1 MIDLTPASVSEY
13 LRRAFGPGAELTDLG
28 AIGTLD
34 KQGIKRFGYGKPLL
48 VRFQVD
54 GQPRE
59 GVLSVMRGD
68 KYGHQFYWDRAA
80 ILMFQFETSS
90 RLPRHVRPMG
100 LGYVDAANRLI
111 PVADPREFF
120 IMNEKLEGYDYFVDL
135 ERIGAG
141 DCRPA
146 DLELARQLARWL
158 AEIHAEKKDDA
169 DLYYRHVRN
178 LLGASECIMGLVDE
192 AFPHPCEFLADADFI
207 RLEKRL
213 VDWRWK
219 LRAHAGRLSVVHGD
233 VHPWNILVDEP
244 EAPAGAERGFRV
256 LDRSRGEWGE
266 PASDLASLAANYLLF
281 GLLQNPDAAL
291 PGSLFQGPFAELWNA
306 LFEEYLARTG
316 DAGVL
321 EVLAPFFVFRGLVIV
336 SPEWYPNHPAPVRRA
351 LVRFLTRVLEDEVFD
366 WRNVNRYLEE
376 HDGGQA

>member
-1 MIDLTPASVSEY
+1 MIDLKPESVSEY
-13 LRRAFGPGAELTDLG
+13 LRRAFGPGAELVDLG

-48 VRFQVD
+48 VRFSVD

-80 ILMFQFETSS
+80 ILMFQFETSA

-100 LGYVDAANRLI
+100 LGYVDAQNRLV
-111 PVADPREFF
+111 PVAEPREFF
-120 IMNEKLEGYDYFVDL
+120 IMNEKLTGYDYFLDL
-135 ERIGAG
+135 ERMSGG

-146 DLELARQLARWL
+146 DLTLARDLARWL
-158 AEIHAEKKDDA
+158 ADIHAEKKDDP

-178 LLGASECIMGLVDE
+178 LLGASECIMGLIDE
-192 AFPHPCEFLADADFI
+192 AFPHPCEFLADADFLNI
-207 RLEKRL
+207 EKRL
-213 VDWRWK
+213 IDWRWK
-219 LRAHAGRLSVVHGD
+219 LRGHARRLSVVHGD
-233 VHPWNILVDEP
+233 VHPWNILVD
-244 EAPAGAERGFRV
+244 GTGGFSV

-266 PASDLASLAANYLLF
+266 PASDVASLAANYLLF
-281 GLLQNPDAAL
+281 GLLQNPDASRL
-291 PGSLFQGPFAELWNA
+291 GPLFQGPFAELWTA

-336 SPEWYPNHPAPVRRA
+336 SPEWYPHHPAPVRRA

-366 WRNVNRYLEE
+366 WRNINKYLE
-376 HDGGQA
+376 

>member
-1 MIDLTPASVSEY
+1 MIDLTPESVSEY
-13 LRRAFGPGAELTDLG
+13 LRRAFGPGAVLADLG

-48 VRFQVD
+48 VRFTVD
-54 GQPRE
+54 GDPRE

-80 ILMFQFETSS
+80 ILMFQFETSA

-100 LGYVDAANRLI
+100 LGYVDAQSRLI
-111 PVADPREFF
+111 PVAEPREFF
-120 IMNEKLEGYDYFVDL
+120 IMNEKLRGYDYFLDL
-135 ERIGAG
+135 ERVREG
-141 DCRPA
+141 DFRPA
-146 DLELARQLARWL
+146 DLDLARELARWMAD
-158 AEIHAEKKDDA
+158 IHAGKLADA

-178 LLGASECIMGLVDE
+178 LLGASECIMGLIDE
-192 AFPHPCEFLADADFI
+192 AYPHPGAFFADADFV

-213 VDWRWK
+213 IDWRWK
-219 LRAHAGRLSVVHGD
+219 LRNYAGRLSVVHGD
-233 VHPWNILVDEP
+233 VHPWNILVDGPDEP
-244 EAPAGAERGFRV
+244 GRSFRV

-281 GLLQNPDAAL
+281 GLLHNAQADR
-291 PGSLFQGPFAELWNA
+291 PGPLFQGPFAQLWTA
-306 LFEEYLARTG
+306 LFEEYLARSG
-316 DAGVL
+316 DPEIL
-321 EVLAPFFVFRGLVIV
+321 EVLAPFFVFRALVIA
-336 SPEWYPNHPAPVRRA
+336 SPEWYPNHPPQVRGA
-351 LVRFLTRVLEDEVFD
+351 LGRFLSRVLEDEVFD

>member
-48 VRFQVD
+48 VRFRVD

-90 RLPRHVRPMG
+90 RLARHVRPMG
-100 LGYVDAANRLI
+100 LGYVDGQNRLV

-120 IMNEKLEGYDYFVDL
+120 IMNEKLAGYDYFVDL

-141 DCRPA
+141 GLLPA

-192 AFPHPCEFLADADFI
+192 AFPHPCAFLADADFI

-219 LRAHAGRLSVVHGD
+219 LRGFSHRLAAVHGD
-233 VHPWNILVDEP
+233 FHPWNILVDG
-244 EAPAGAERGFRV
+244 PADQRAGFSV

-266 PASDLASLAANYLLF
+266 PAGDVATLAANYLLF
-281 GLLQNPDAAL
+281 GLLHGQGQGQARLD
-291 PGSLFQGPFAELWNA
+291 GPFLELWRV
-306 LFEEYLARTG
+306 LFEEYLEQTG
-316 DAGVL
+316 DAEMLRVM
-321 EVLAPFFVFRGLVIV
+321 APFFVFRGLVIV
-336 SPEWYPNHPAPVRRA
+336 SPEWYPDHPLPVRQA
-351 LVRFLTRVLEDEVFD
+351 LVRFLTGVLEDEVFD
-366 WRNVNRYLEE
+366 WRHPNRYLE
-376 HDGGQA
+376 

>member
-1 MIDLTPASVSEY
+1 MIDLKPESVSEY
-13 LRRAFGPGAELTDLG
+13 LRRAFGPGAVLTDLG

-48 VRFQVD
+48 VRFSVD
-54 GQPRE
+54 GEPRE

-90 RLPRHVRPMG
+90 LLPRHVRPMG

-111 PVADPREFF
+111 PVAEPREFF
-120 IMNEKLEGYDYFVDL
+120 IMNEKLEGYDYFLDL

-141 DCRPA
+141 DYRPA
-146 DLELARQLARWL
+146 DLDMAKSLARWL
-158 AEIHAEKKDDA
+158 AEIHARKKDDP

-192 AFPHPCEFLADADFI
+192 AFPHPCEFMADADFV

-213 VDWRWK
+213 IDWRWR
-219 LRAHAGRLSVVHGD
+219 LRGFADRLSVVHGD
-233 VHPWNILVDEP
+233 VHPWNILVD
-244 EAPAGAERGFRV
+244 GKGNFSV

-266 PASDLASLAANYLLF
+266 PASDVASLAANYLLF
-281 GLLQNPDAAL
+281 GLLQNPEEARL
-291 PGSLFQGPFAELWNA
+291 SGPFAELWDA
-306 LFEEYLARTG
+306 LFAEYLSVSG
-316 DAGVL
+316 DEGLLRA
-321 EVLAPFFVFRGLVIV
+321 LAPFFVFRGLVIV

-351 LVRFLTRVLEDEVFD
+351 LLRFLTRVLEDEVFD

-376 HDGGQA
+376 CDGGQA

>member
-13 LRRAFGPGAELTDLG
+13 LRRAFGPGAVLADLG

-48 VRFQVD
+48 VRFTVD
-54 GQPRE
+54 GEPRE

-80 ILMFQFETSS
+80 ILMFQFETSA

-100 LGYVDAANRLI
+100 LGYVDGHNRLI
-111 PVADPREFF
+111 PVAEPREFF
-120 IMNEKLEGYDYFVDL
+120 IMNEKLAGYDYFLDL
-135 ERIGAG
+135 ERVRGG
-141 DCRPA
+141 DFRPA
-146 DLELARQLARWL
+146 DLDMTRELARWMADVHAVKLA
-158 AEIHAEKKDDA
+158 DA

-192 AFPHPCEFLADADFI
+192 AYPHPCAFFADADFV

-213 VDWRWK
+213 IDWRWK
-219 LRAHAGRLSVVHGD
+219 LRRYAGRLSAVHGD
-233 VHPWNILVDEP
+233 VHPWNILVDGPDEP
-244 EAPAGAERGFRV
+244 GRGFRV

-281 GLLQNPDAAL
+281 GLLDNADAAR
-291 PGSLFQGPFAELWNA
+291 PGPLFQGPFAQLWGA
-306 LFEEYLARTG
+306 LFEEYLARSA
-316 DAGVL
+316 DPEIL
-321 EVLAPFFVFRGLVIV
+321 EVLAPFFVFRALVIA
-336 SPEWYPNHPAPVRRA
+336 SPEWYPHHPAQVRGA
-351 LVRFLTRVLEDEVFD
+351 LVRFLSRVLEDEVFD
-366 WRNVNRYLEE
+366 WHNVNRYLEE